1 VRLLLAGV
9 LTLCLLS
16 PVWAKGPPS
25 AQDDG
30 KGKANGKTKLK
41 GWRFVVFGDHRGNN
55 ALTNINPEKT
65 AYLDGGFNKAVLE
78 DLAAAIKSE
87 DVQFV
92 LEVGDLVT
100 KWQQPPVVVPP
111 LPPYFVISADE
122 LMATQFADWGAT
134 WIAASGGLP
143 IYPVRGNQEWTA
155 SAETWKAFTKTMP
168 GIGTLAPN
176 GPPGEEGL
184 TFCFKH
190 KSCLFIGVD
199 QYASPLAN
207 GDSHV
212 ITPEA
217 LAWIDQ
223 QLSESDKPYKF
234 VFGHVPAFETWNS
247 KKKPFAAVKD
257 GLATPYALFTP
268 AAIAMRDAFWSSLG
282 SAGAEYFCGHE
293 HMYGRGVTTDAAAA
307 VLRQTIIGNGGAPL
321 VPLFPADYAPL
332 GVYCESYTYDPV
344 TKNYELPGIPSVR
357 LSDPLIATEAAAR
370 TAEVGYIVVQV
381 HGSKVTAK
389 YVAAP
394 ADIDTNVRTGP
405 FAVKDTWTIAEG
417 DDDEEVE
424 EAEEEE
430 AEAATR

>member
-1 VRLLLAGV
+1 MTYKGVVRLLLAGV
-9 LTLCLLS
+9 LTLCLVS

-30 KGKANGKTKLK
+30 KGKANGQTKLK
-41 GWRFVVFGDHRGNN
+41 GWRFAVFGDHRGDNT
-55 ALTNINPEKT
+55 LTNINPDKN

-87 DVQFV
+87 DVEFV
-92 LEVGDLVT
+92 LDVGDLVT
-100 KWQQPPVVVPP
+100 KWQPA
-111 LPPYFVISADE
+111 FVIPADE

-168 GIGTLAPN
+168 GIGMLVPN

-184 TFCFKH
+184 TFSFKH

-247 KKKPFAAVKD
+247 KKKPILTAVKD

-282 SAGAEYFCGHE
+282 LVGAEYFCGHE
-293 HMYGRGVTTDAAAA
+293 HIYGRGVTTDAAAA
-307 VLRQTIIGNGGAPL
+307 VLRQTIVGNGGAPL
-321 VPLFPADYAPL
+321 VPPFPTDYDDL
-332 GVYCESYTYDPV
+332 GVYCESYTGIA
-344 TKNYELPGIPSVR
+344 LPGIPPVT
-357 LSDPLIATEAAAR
+357 LIDPLIDTEASAQ
-370 TAEVGYIVVQV
+370 TLEVGYIVIQV

-389 YVAAP
+389 YVAATAVLTP
-394 ADIDTNVRTGP
+394 VNGVPTVVRKGP
-405 FAVKDTWTIAEG
+405 FAVADEWIIAEG
-417 DDDEEVE
+417 NDDEEVE
-424 EAEEEE
+424 EPEEEE